1 MWTAEVNDTT
11 VHSKMHLHR
20 STTVEISEG
29 ESCTMRRF
37 INILFTQ
44 YFRMNK
50 PKGEG

>member
-1 MWTAEVNDTT
+1 VWTAEINDTI
-11 VHSKMHLHR
+11 VHSRMHLYR
-20 STTVEISEG
+20 SMRVEISEG

-50 PKGEG
+50 PKGKG

>member
-1 MWTAEVNDTT
+1 VCTAEVDDTT
-11 VHSKMHLHR
+11 VHSRMHLYR
-20 STTVEISEG
+20 SMREEIREG

>member
-1 MWTAEVNDTT
+1 VCTVEVDDTT
-11 VHSKMHLHR
+11 VHSRMHLYR
-20 STTVEISEG
+20 SMREE

-50 PKGEG
+50 PKGEGKVWP